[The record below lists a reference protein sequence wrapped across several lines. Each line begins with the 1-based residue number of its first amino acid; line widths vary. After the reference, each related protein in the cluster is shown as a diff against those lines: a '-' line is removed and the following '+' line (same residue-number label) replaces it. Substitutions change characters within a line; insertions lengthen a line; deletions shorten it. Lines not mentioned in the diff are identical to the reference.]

1 MKTPEEI
8 DRLELLA
15 ASYACDYRD
24 SPNKTNG
31 IPDSYLVYSIAYDA
45 FLDGYKAAMD
55 QLADVDKV
63 MNSSNNSNG
72 WISVKERLPEEG
84 EEVLVFGQYLND
96 IPKVLGVR
104 SRYKGDQ
111 DWKYT
116 WEGSDEWVYREN
128 DVTHWMPLPKPPK
141 EEK

>member
-1 MKTPEEI
+1 MKIPEEI

-45 FLDGYKAAMD
+45 FLDGYKAAKD
-55 QLADVDKV
+55 QVADADKV
-63 MNSSNNSNG
+63 MPQ
-72 WISVKERLPEEG
+72 WISVKERLPETNELCIVNTEWRGIVPATYGNESWIFDEG
-84 EEVLVFGQYLND
+84 QCWSEKPLSYAL
-96 IPKVLGVR
+96 
-104 SRYKGDQ
+104 
-111 DWKYT
+111 
-116 WEGSDEWVYREN
+116 
-128 DVTHWMPLPKPPK
+128 HWMPLPAPPK